1 MEPFQGEGLEWHLED
16 WGSGC
21 LPIDMAILVLGAPS
35 AVPLSE
41 VTPTPHTLSGVSVT
55 VPLRGSQQLL
65 KTCGFLSTFIC
76 GRSGACYFSLGS
88 DPENQLIR
96 LLLSVT
102 WSGLL

>member
-41 VTPTPHTLSGVSVT
+41 VTPTPHTLSGVSGT
-55 VPLRGSQQLL
+55 VPLRGVSAVVENLW
-65 KTCGFLSTFIC
+65 LSFHFYMWQVRC
-76 GRSGACYFSLGS
+76 
-88 DPENQLIR
+88 
-96 LLLSVT
+96 V
-102 WSGLL
+102 